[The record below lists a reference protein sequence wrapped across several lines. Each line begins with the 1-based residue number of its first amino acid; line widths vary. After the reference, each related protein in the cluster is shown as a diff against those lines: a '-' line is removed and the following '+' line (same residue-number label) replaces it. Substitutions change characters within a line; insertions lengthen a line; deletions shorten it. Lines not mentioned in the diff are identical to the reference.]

1 MVEFMRAGGWPMWV
15 VLLYGLITLV
25 AAGFFAA
32 RPEEPKIAFIR
43 AMSTATVF
51 AVLGGVA
58 SCLGAVMANIPNNPE
73 FAKSP
78 ELHLIIMVGFG
89 ESLAPAILGFVLLSL
104 VWVVTAAGVR
114 RLARAG

>member
-1 MVEFMRAGGWPMWV
+1 MWV

-32 RPEEPKIAFIR
+32 RPEESKIAFIR

-51 AVLGGVA
+51 AVIGGVA
-58 SCLGAVMANIPNNPE
+58 SCLGAVMSNVPNNPE
-73 FAKSP
+73 LARDP
-78 ELHLIIMVGFG
+78 QIHLIIMIGFG
-89 ESLAPAILGFVLLSL
+89 ESLAPAILGFTLLSL

-114 RLARAG
+114 RLARSA